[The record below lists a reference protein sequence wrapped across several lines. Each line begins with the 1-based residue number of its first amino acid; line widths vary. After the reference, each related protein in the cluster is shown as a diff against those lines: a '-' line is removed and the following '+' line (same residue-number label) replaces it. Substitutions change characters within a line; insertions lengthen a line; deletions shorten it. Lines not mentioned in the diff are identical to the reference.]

1 MAKKYYAVK
10 NGRVPG
16 IYNTWEECQK
26 QVNGY
31 SKPVFKGFSSLS
43 DARAFL
49 GEDTVCISVCTENAD
64 CKYTYDEN
72 AESDETD
79 IIETDKT
86 HAVAYVD
93 GSYDVKT
100 ASYSYGMVIFHDGQ
114 RLKFS
119 KKYENDKYAEMR
131 NVAGEIKGA
140 EAAMQ
145 YCMDNDIRH
154 LTIYYDYA
162 GIEKWCTGVW
172 QTTKEGT
179 AAYAEFYKDAS
190 KTVDVKF
197 VKVKGHSGDKYNDMA
212 DELAKGALGLK

>member
-10 NGRVPG
+10 EGRVPG
-16 IYNTWEECQK
+16 IYDTWEECQK

-49 GEDTVCISVCTENAD
+49 NIDNCD
-64 CKYTYDEN
+64 CDMIK
-72 AESDETD
+72 
-79 IIETDKT
+79 TDKD

-100 ASYSYGMVIFHDGQ
+100 SSYSYGMVIFYDGQ
-114 RLKFS
+114 MLKAS

-145 YCMDNDIRH
+145 YCMDNNIRY

-162 GIEKWCTGVW
+162 GIEKWCTGAW
-172 QTTKEGT
+172 QTTREGT
-179 AAYAEFYKDAS
+179 AAYAEFYKNAG

-212 DELAKGALGLK
+212 DGLAKEALGLK